1 VKPFGAAPEET
12 FDFPEPPC
20 GEEFSDSQ
28 GALASRWAAFA
39 DLRFAEKNEVAAV
52 PGSDPATPSYPQLT
66 TMETNPLNHGVITE
80 SGIGIGPVT
89 RKMIRERAAEIGLIN
104 GHPASEVTLTEW
116 DQAKRELTG
125 GPAIGPKTALLLS
138 APEADR
144 WNPVPG
150 SAGHQAPVSGSE
162 DEDAEG
168 QNEAAQLFAEG
179 VNEAAHDQMLQAARA
194 VPKPD
199 ESSL

>member
-1 VKPFGAAPEET
+1 
-12 FDFPEPPC
+12 
-20 GEEFSDSQ
+20 
-28 GALASRWAAFA
+28 
-39 DLRFAEKNEVAAV
+39 
-52 PGSDPATPSYPQLT
+52 
-66 TMETNPLNHGVITE
+66 METNPLNHGVLTE
-80 SGIGIGPVT
+80 GGVGIGAVS

-104 GHPASEVTLTEW
+104 GHLASEVTKTGW

-125 GPAIGPKTALLLS
+125 GPTISPKTDLLQS

-168 QNEAAQLFAEG
+168 RSEAAQLFAEG
-179 VNEAAHDQMLQAARA
+179 VGEAAHDQMVQAARA
-194 VPKPD
+194 AKKSD
-199 ESSL
+199 EPTP